1 MWRRRITRCPPCG
14 CRAARRGAPSDS
26 GGGLSVYRPGGTAE
40 PAPTREETVYVVLD
54 GELVVTV
61 DGAETV
67 LGWLDS
73 VHLAKGELRSIHNRT
88 DRQALLLVT
97 VAHPVAEVA

>member
-1 MWRRRITRCPPCG
+1 MTAPPCW
-14 CRAARRGAPSDS
+14 
-26 GGGLSVYRPGGTAE
+26 
-40 PAPTREETVYVVLD
+40 REETVYVVLD

>member
-1 MWRRRITRCPPCG
+1 M
-14 CRAARRGAPSDS
+14 
-26 GGGLSVYRPGGTAE
+26 
-40 PAPTREETVYVVLD
+40 LD

-97 VAHPVAEVA
+97 VAHPVARWRDELHRRRCRAKRC

>member
-1 MWRRRITRCPPCG
+1 MRLCS
-14 CRAARRGAPSDS
+14 AALRDLGVDT
-26 GGGLSVYRPGGTAE
+26 Y
-40 PAPTREETVYVVLD
+40 

>member
-26 GGGLSVYRPGGTAE
+26 GWGCRSIGQTAE

>member
-1 MWRRRITRCPPCG
+1 M
-14 CRAARRGAPSDS
+14 
-26 GGGLSVYRPGGTAE
+26 
-40 PAPTREETVYVVLD
+40 LD